1 LGVTLEGVSLRAS
14 PLTREALAAS
24 GGAAILSSLLVWM
37 VPPGADFA
45 AHVYQ
50 RAIFIQHGF
59 ALWNNFWYAGRY
71 SFVTY
76 SLLYYPLAALL
87 GIKLLAVAT
96 IAAAALVFAVVVL
109 RQWGAEARWSTRSF
123 AIVWAGIVLTAAFP
137 FALGAALALLAI
149 WALQSRRLW
158 RFALFAVLTAAA
170 SPLAF
175 LLLALVLFG
184 IAVGRHA
191 DRRTVIGAGLA
202 IGVLGLVE
210 VALWRIFPDD
220 GRYPFSIWELL
231 GAMVFCG
238 YGIVLSWR
246 IERVRLLRT
255 VFPVYAAACI
265 AAYIVPSAVGDNV
278 LRVRY
283 VAFPIAVLLVAMRQW
298 RPRLLALSAL
308 GLALAWNVS
317 PLAGSLATT
326 GGDPSANA
334 AFWSPAIAYLHR
346 HLTASYR
353 VEAVDTAGHWPA
365 NYLPQAGIPLVRGW
379 FRQEDFPQ
387 NAILYG
393 KFGPAA
399 YMHWLRSLGVRYVVL
414 PGAPTDYSS
423 EAEKDLLES
432 GRLPLQIVHLDRGVT
447 IYEVPSPRRLITGPG
462 AARVLAMRESGMT
475 VRVGEPGV
483 YRIAVRSSPY
493 WHASTGCVSPGKD
506 GMIRL
511 HAAAAGAVRMTFR
524 VSAGRMLSEMAG
536 SAPQACS

>member
-1 LGVTLEGVSLRAS
+1 MTLEGVSLRAS

-24 GGAAILSSLLVWM
+24 GGAAILSSLLIWM

-50 RAIFIQHGF
+50 RAIFVQHGF
-59 ALWNNFWYAGRY
+59 ELWNNFWYAGRY

-109 RQWGAEARWSTRSF
+109 RQWGADARWSTRSF
-123 AIVWAGIVLTAAFP
+123 AVVWAGIVLTAAFP
-137 FALGAALALLAI
+137 FVLGAALALLAI

-158 RFALFAVLTAAA
+158 RFSLFAVLTLAA

-184 IAVGRHA
+184 IAVGRHT

-202 IGVLGLVE
+202 IGVLGLAE
-210 VALWRIFPDD
+210 VALFRVFPDE

-231 GAMVFCG
+231 GAFVFCG

-265 AAYIVPSAVGDNV
+265 TAFFVPSAVGDNV

-283 VAFPIAVLLVAMRQW
+283 VAFPIALLLLVAMRQW

-317 PLAGSLATT
+317 PLAGSLAAT
-326 GGDPSANA
+326 GGDPSGSA
-334 AFWSPAIAYLHR
+334 AFWAPSIGYLHR
-346 HLTASYR
+346 HLTPSYR

-365 NYLPQAGIPLVRGW
+365 YYLPQAGIPLVAR
-379 FRQEDFPQ
+379 
-387 NAILYG
+387 LV
-393 KFGPAA
+393 PA
-399 YMHWLRSLGVRYVVL
+399 
-414 PGAPTDYSS
+414 
-423 EAEKDLLES
+423 
-432 GRLPLQIVHLDRGVT
+432 GRLPAERPALREVRADRVHALAPLARRALRRAGERAARLQLGGGARPAPERPPPVADRL
-447 IYEVPSPRRLITGPG
+447 PRPRRDDLRG
-462 AARVLAMRESGMT
+462 AR
-475 VRVGEPGV
+475 P
-483 YRIAVRSSPY
+483 
-493 WHASTGCVSPGKD
+493 
-506 GMIRL
+506 
-511 HAAAAGAVRMTFR
+511 AAADHRARHRRASSRCAKAG
-524 VSAGRMLSEMAG
+524 
-536 SAPQACS
+536 

>member
-1 LGVTLEGVSLRAS
+1 VTLEGVSLRAS

-24 GGAAILSSLLVWM
+24 GGAAIVSSLLVWM

-50 RAIFIQHGF
+50 RAIFVQHGF
-59 ALWNNFWYAGRY
+59 AFWNNFWYAGRY

-76 SLLYYPLAALL
+76 SLLYYPLAAWL

-109 RQWGAEARWSTRSF
+109 RQWGADARWSTRSF
-123 AIVWAGIVLTAAFP
+123 AVVWAGIVLTAAFP

-149 WALQSRRLW
+149 WALQSGRLW
-158 RFALFAVLTAAA
+158 RFSLFAVLTLAA

-184 IAVGRHA
+184 IAVGRHT

-202 IGVLGLVE
+202 IGVLGLAE
-210 VALWRIFPDD
+210 IALWRVFPDD

-231 GAMVFCG
+231 GAFVFCG

-246 IERVRLLRT
+246 SERVRLLRS
-255 VFPVYAAACI
+255 VFPVYAAACLI
-265 AAYIVPSAVGDNV
+265 AFFVPSAVGDNV

-317 PLAGSLATT
+317 PIAGSLATT
-326 GGDPSANA
+326 GGDQSGSA
-334 AFWSPAIAYLHR
+334 AFWAPSIAYLHR
-346 HLTASYR
+346 HLTPSYR

-365 NYLPQAGIPLVRGW
+365 YYLPQAGIPLVRGW

-387 NAILYG
+387 NALLYG
-393 KFGPAA
+393 KFGPSA
-399 YMHWLRSLGVRYVVL
+399 YMRWLRSLGVRYVVL
-414 PGAPTDYSS
+414 ANAPTDYSS
-423 EAEKDLLES
+423 EAERDLLQS

-447 IYEVPSPRRLITGPG
+447 IYEVPDPRPLITGPG
-462 AARVLAMRESGMT
+462 PASVVAMRESGMT
-475 VRVGEPGV
+475 VRVGAPGV
-483 YRIAVRSSPY
+483 YRIVVRWTPY
-493 WHASTGCVSPGKD
+493 WHASSGCVSAGKD

-511 HAAAAGAVRMTFR
+511 HASSAGAVRMTFR
-524 VSAGRMLSEMAG
+524 VSAGRMLSEIAG
-536 SAPQACS
+536 SQPKACS